1 MYSHMLSAFI
11 TALTCWLGAFMEA
24 DAAKECRS
32 IQTAEP
38 SKGLMGPFFPC
49 LMWPKHRIYLVNLA
63 FGSGLL
69 KVRLLRNAV
78 SQMSLSKLHQQDFE
92 FPNLAGFF
100 KFNKETFYFNGIST
114 HLLFKQASS
123 DFFFRL
129 SWNKLWWIWTRLQ
142 DVLWLKKIFGFGS
155 FWLIKTVCFDHFST
169 LNATNMKSRGQCCP
183 IQSLSGSIYFARNQS
198 SLAGTPVTIWWKETI

>member
-1 MYSHMLSAFI
+1 MYSHMLSAVI

-49 LMWPKHRIYLVNLA
+49 LMWPKHRICLVNLV
-63 FGSGLL
+63 FESGLL
-69 KVRLLRNAV
+69 KVSLLRNAEFW
-78 SQMSLSKLHQQDFE
+78 SFE

-100 KFNKETFYFNGIST
+100 KFNKETFYFDGIST

-123 DFFFRL
+123 DFFLDLVEINCDEFELDCRMCFGWRRFL
-129 SWNKLWWIWTRLQ
+129 GLDRFSSVKQ
-142 DVLWLKKIFGFGS
+142 FVLTI
-155 FWLIKTVCFDHFST
+155 
-169 LNATNMKSRGQCCP
+169 
-183 IQSLSGSIYFARNQS
+183 
-198 SLAGTPVTIWWKETI
+198 LAH